1 MKKKILIAVDNS
13 IHSKNAVRYAVQASS
28 FINDL
33 NYTILN
39 VQPVISQFLTEEAK
53 KSVKARS
60 SLEKFNKK
68 QAEISLSLLES
79 YKTQMINTKIDSKC
93 IEIKTLSRRTG
104 LAKDILEHAQ
114 ENRYDAIIVGR
125 RGLSRIQEVFMG
137 SLTTSLLEHSH
148 NIPVWVVDGDITS
161 PKIMIAVDGSESA
174 LRAVDHLSFMVG
186 KNSNISITLF
196 HVIPN
201 IKDYCPIDFDDKTGE
216 LEDIIIQGDKKCVEN
231 FFVHAIR
238 KFKDAGIMENQIQIK
253 EEHGSGNVG
262 KMITDEAKKG
272 NYGTV
277 VVGRSGMNNSF
288 FIGSV
293 SKYVIDKASGFAVWL
308 VS

>member
-1 MKKKILIAVDNS
+1 MKKKILIAVDGS

-28 FINDL
+28 FVNDL

-39 VQPVISQFLTEEAK
+39 VQPVISQFLTDEAK
-53 KSVKARS
+53 RSVKARS
-60 SLEKFNKK
+60 ALEKFNKQ
-68 QAEISLSLLES
+68 QAEISTSLLEF
-79 YKTQMINTKIDSKC
+79 YKAQMIQMNIDSKL
-93 IEIKTLSRRTG
+93 IDIKTLPRKTG
-104 LAKDILEHAQ
+104 LAKDILEYAQ
-114 ENRYDAIIVGR
+114 ENRYDAIVVGR
-125 RGLSRIQEVFMG
+125 RGLSRLQEVFMG
-137 SLTTSLLEHSH
+137 SLTTILLEHSKAV
-148 NIPVWVVDGDITS
+148 PVWVVDGDITS
-161 PKIMIAVDGSESA
+161 SKIMIAVDGSESA

-186 KNSNISITLF
+186 KNPNISITLF

-201 IKDYCPIDFDDKTGE
+201 IKDYCPVDFDDKTGE
-216 LEDIIIQGDKKCVEN
+216 LEDIIIQGDKRCVEN

-238 KFKDAGIMENQIQIK
+238 KFKDACIMENQIQIK

-262 KMITDEAKKG
+262 KMIADEAKKG

-277 VVGRSGMNNSF
+277 VIGRSGMNKSF
-288 FIGSV
+288 FMGSV